1 MQNNENFFEQ
11 YKKVQQGINSFEIIE
26 NADEEDEV
34 DNTIENKN
42 PVINRPEEKS
52 IEAQSIDFAQDTDD
66 ISEALNAL
74 STSLDVEEMTME
86 LPGIKTNIIIKPLKY
101 EEEIKLATN
110 RLSTFDFAKQLNSLI
125 LKYTQVN
132 DPIIRK
138 EYFKNQNTFEKKILA
153 TDRSLILFGFLV
165 TSFET
170 LANTQMECSK
180 CGKTYTAD
188 LDTKNLNLKFE
199 EDITEID
206 FYNFSYNQSLLNGLI
221 EIEFGINPEWI
232 RLELLKFYDE
242 NMIEK
247 NVEEKDSLFSI
258 LDQFL
263 LYIKKI
269 KVFKKDKKGKL
280 ELIKTFT
287 TKNKNSLL
295 LTRQFLHEL
304 PFKVKERISKEI
316 DLEPINKVV
325 PIFEALFVCP
335 YCGNIDKVPFN
346 PEIEF
351 FRKALS
357 LSI

>member
-1 MQNNENFFEQ
+1 MHNNENFFEE

-26 NADEEDEV
+26 EVNNEEINEE
-34 DNTIENKN
+34 INK
-42 PVINRPEEKS
+42 
-52 IEAQSIDFAQDTDD
+52 EANIDFNQEKKLTNSLNNDFANDIDD
-66 ISEALNAL
+66 ISEALDAL
-74 STSLDVEEMTME
+74 STSLDVEEMTIE
-86 LPGIKTNIIIKPLKY
+86 LPGIKSTVNIKPLKY

-110 RLSTFDFAKQLNSLI
+110 RLSTYDFAKQLNSLI
-125 LKYTQVN
+125 LKYTHVN

-180 CGKTYTAD
+180 CGKTYTTD
-188 LDTKNLNLKFE
+188 LDTKNLALKFE
-199 EDITEID
+199 DNIANID
-206 FYNFSYNQSLLNGLI
+206 FYNFSYNQTLLNGLI

-242 NMIEK
+242 NMVEK
-247 NVEEKDSLFSI
+247 NVEEKNSLFSI

-269 KVFKKDKKGKL
+269 KVFKKDKSNELK
-280 ELIKTFT
+280 LIKTFS

-295 LTRQFLHEL
+295 VTRQFLHEL
-304 PFKVKERISKEI
+304 PFKVKERISNEI

-325 PIFEALFVCP
+325 PIFEALFACP
-335 YCGNIDKVPFN
+335 YCGHVDKVPFN